1 MKLTRESKQLMALFG
16 TTTTTTIPPVAPT
29 AKTNS
34 LLAKFYKDILGGM
47 QYVATECSI
56 AEVVQIAR
64 IRNSRQLPKPAI
76 FAFADFPATIVAHI
90 TKHSVHTLTYSFP
103 ALFRR
108 VITIVFVIPVATQVD
123 KWIPVYNEYVYF
135 MLVWLF
141 LVDMYT
147 NANTNK
153 KMCSKELKVFVYH
166 TALLKQLPR
175 APTEVLNATHVN
187 TAFTQTCPL
196 TYAEIVVYRKEEWF
210 KVFIHE
216 TFHTFALDFSDMNM
230 ALCNKTIL
238 GLFPI
243 ESKVNLYE
251 AYTEFWARIINTLFC
266 SVRLMQKRASLPA
279 FIATATQLIHVERT
293 YSFFQMVKVLHHMG
307 LTYTDLYSSNA
318 TAELKRRAQY
328 KEDTNVFAYY
338 VVTSILMNNYNEFMA
353 LCERNNTM
361 ILNFQKT
368 RQNLRE
374 VCEFI
379 KKKYKS
385 ARMLENV
392 RCAEQAYSA
401 HQKANNTTF
410 VANNLRMTVCELG

>member
-1 MKLTRESKQLMALFG
+1 
-16 TTTTTTIPPVAPT
+16 
-29 AKTNS
+29 
-34 LLAKFYKDILGGM
+34 
-47 QYVATECSI
+47 
-56 AEVVQIAR
+56 
-64 IRNSRQLPKPAI
+64 
-76 FAFADFPATIVAHI
+76 
-90 TKHSVHTLTYSFP
+90 
-103 ALFRR
+103 
-108 VITIVFVIPVATQVD
+108 
-123 KWIPVYNEYVYF
+123 
-135 MLVWLF
+135 
-141 LVDMYT
+141 
-147 NANTNK
+147 
-153 KMCSKELKVFVYH
+153 
-166 TALLKQLPR
+166 
-175 APTEVLNATHVN
+175 
-187 TAFTQTCPL
+187 
-196 TYAEIVVYRKEEWF
+196 
-210 KVFIHE
+210 
-216 TFHTFALDFSDMNM
+216 
-230 ALCNKTIL
+230 
-238 GLFPI
+238 
-243 ESKVNLYE
+243 
-251 AYTEFWARIINTLFC
+251 
-266 SVRLMQKRASLPA
+266 
-279 FIATATQLIHVERT
+279 
-293 YSFFQMVKVLHHMG
+293 MG